1 MLAYEALPLLTAKW
15 AKNSDSHRQC
25 IMQRAPRLKKR
36 PKSLS
41 ISEET
46 GSFFAPCGFSSSA
59 ARAGDSVSELKA
71 EITVEIAMVN
81 ANCL

>member
-36 PKSLS
+36 PKVGESARPNLS
-41 ISEET
+41 IRTT
-46 GSFFAPCGFSSSA
+46 GVCDGPLCRSNQ
-59 ARAGDSVSELKA
+59 VKYLL
-71 EITVEIAMVN
+71 I
-81 ANCL
+81 